1 MSSIS
6 SANAI
11 LTLSIAG
18 LFGPTQIQQWASD
31 EFYATDPIEATEV
44 LMGIDG
50 TLSGGFVWSAVP
62 QTISLQ
68 ANSTSRYFFE
78 TWWGAQ
84 KQIQDAY
91 PANGLLILPGPNT
104 KYTLVNGFMTTI
116 DVMPSAGKILRPRKY
131 RIMWNTVQAQG
142 I

>member
-68 ANSTSRYFFE
+68 ANSTSRY
-78 TWWGAQ
+78 WMMS
-84 KQIQDAY
+84 
-91 PANGLLILPGPNT
+91 PGWT
-104 KYTLVNGFMTTI
+104 DL
-116 DVMPSAGKILRPRKY
+116 S
-131 RIMWNTVQAQG
+131 
-142 I
+142 